1 VEWGSRNSNVQTNIN
16 SITEMGWSITFPAHD
31 RHPLRTIE
39 QIESQ
44 LWEAAD
50 QLHTNTLT
58 HKTWED

>member
-1 VEWGSRNSNVQTNIN
+1 
-16 SITEMGWSITFPAHD
+16 MGWSITFPAHD

-50 QLHTNTLT
+50 QLRVNTLT
-58 HKTWED
+58 HT